1 MNRRIAPRLMSVM
14 AAGSLAGCDSV
25 PMNYLR
31 TSGPAAD
38 PIASLGWGLIIVSS
52 LVVIIV
58 TILVWLASAR
68 ARLPAGSMAEIG
80 ISRRSGGLRWVY
92 VGTGVS
98 TVVLFGIVVWTLLT
112 LAAVAGAP
120 RAPALTIEIR
130 AHQWW
135 WEVRYMEGPSDRTF
149 VTANEL
155 HVPVGAAVQLRLIGD
170 DVIHS
175 FWIPALA
182 GKTDVIPGQT
192 NLAWFQADAAGVY
205 RGQCT
210 EYCGVQH
217 AHMAEFVYADSPADF
232 ARWWAGQLGEAASPD
247 GPVAQR
253 GESVFLAHCAACH
266 TVRGAAAGGIVGPD
280 LTHLMSRKTLG
291 AGALPNEPAAL
302 ERWVADAQ
310 SVKPGCRMPTLEL
323 PRPELE
329 AVTAYLQ
336 TLR

>member
-1 MNRRIAPRLMSVM
+1 MKR
-14 AAGSLAGCDSV
+14 GSLSVIGALATSSLGGCDWA
-25 PMNYLR
+25 PMTYLR
-31 TSGPAAD
+31 TQGPAAD
-38 PIASLGWGLIIVSS
+38 PIAALGWGLTVVSLLVILIVAG
-52 LVVIIV
+52 LVLI
-58 TILVWLASAR
+58 ASAR
-68 ARLPAGSMAEIG
+68 ARTPQGRLSAIG
-80 ISRRSGGLRWVY
+80 IARPPGGLRWIV

-98 TVVLFGIVVWTLLT
+98 TLVLFGIVVWTLLT

-120 RAPALTIEIR
+120 QTPAFTIEIH

-135 WEVRYMEGPSDRTF
+135 WEARYLDGASDRTF

-192 NLAWFQADAAGVY
+192 NLAWIQANATGVY

-217 AHMAEFVYADSPADF
+217 AHMAEAVYADSPADF
-232 ARWWAGQLGEAASPD
+232 ERWWANQLNEAATPTAPAAHDGEA
-247 GPVAQR
+247 
-253 GESVFLAHCAACH
+253 VFLNHCAACH
-266 TVRGAAAGGIVGPD
+266 TVRGAAAGGILGPD
-280 LTHLMSRKTLG
+280 LTHLMSRQTLG
-291 AGALPNEPAAL
+291 AGTLPNDAASL
-302 ERWVADAQ
+302 EHWVADAQ
-310 SVKPGCRMPTLEL
+310 SVKPGCRMPTLDL
-323 PRPELE
+323 PRAQLE